1 VVPLTVLGLLAGLA
15 GVVLVRASG
24 GARLVLP
31 AAGAAVSG
39 AALLAALLL
48 PGLLGPAY
56 RVWRERDPVD
66 PAAIRVVPLPGRTTD
81 SGPENPDWV
90 DASRAALQQ
99 SGLRVQVVGASVG
112 PTEARAILQ
121 KKAPNKKGAAAEAL
135 FIRVRAR
142 RAEDARSFAADVA
155 RQPDRPDEA
164 HRPTL
169 TDNTGKV
176 YRERPAPSAPEGVGK
191 SSRFPVTVVEE
202 VFAFEAPPPG
212 LECLRLEVPAAA
224 WGGSGAFRFTIP
236 AAMIERQPPGG
247 PARAGRRPGG

>member
-1 VVPLTVLGLLAGLA
+1 LTGLGLLVGLA
-15 GVVLVRASG
+15 AVVLARASG

-31 AAGAAVSG
+31 VAGAAVNG
-39 AALLAALLL
+39 AALLTALLL

-66 PAAIRVVPLPGRTTD
+66 PAVIRVVPLPGRPAGD
-81 SGPENPDWV
+81 GPEVPDWV

-112 PTEARAILQ
+112 PAEARATPP
-121 KKAPNKKGAAAEAL
+121 KKTPNKKGTAAEAL
-135 FIRVRAR
+135 FIRLRAR
-142 RAEDARSFAADVA
+142 RVEDARAFAADLL
-155 RQPDRPDEA
+155 RQPERPGEA
-164 HRPTL
+164 HPPTL

-176 YRERPAPSAPEGVGK
+176 YRRRPAPSAPEGVGK

-212 LECLRLEVPAAA
+212 VGPLRLEVPAAA

-236 AAMIERQPPGG
+236 AAMIGRQPPG
-247 PARAGRRPGG
+247 PARAGRRGGN